1 MSEGSHKL
9 SDKHPDPSLVGYAS
23 KETVKEHSH
32 EGWV

>member
-1 MSEGSHKL
+1 MSEGSRKL
-9 SDKHPDPSLVGYAS
+9 SDKHPDPSLVGYAY